1 MKDSIGC
8 RFFGLHEY
16 ENMFE
21 NKKYIVKQCKICK
34 NYIVTYKHYNIKN
47 KFKQDELPTNI
58 ISKIKYKC
66 QA

>member
-1 MKDSIGC
+1 MKDNIGC
-8 RFFGLHEY
+8 RLFKMHDYKNIL
-16 ENMFE
+16 E

-34 NYIVTYKHYNIKN
+34 NYIVTYKEYNIKS
-47 KFKQDELPTNI
+47 KFRHNELPINI

>member
-21 NKKYIVKQCKICK
+21 NKKYIVKDPATGKIT
-34 NYIVTYKHYNIKN
+34 VADYNQIKIAEN
-47 KFKQDELPTNI
+47 
-58 ISKIKYKC
+58 
-66 QA
+66 